1 MSALSIYFSTYV
13 KTNLYT
19 IYLNLGI
26 KTTAKIVIL
35 DNVWAPRA
43 HLEDGHESYPASV
56 QHDDELPVQVHDTTG
71 EAASLHIPGPN
82 SHSSRTVHRQ
92 VRDNFAE
99 EHQLTVVVQLVPLS
113 LGASKKQSVI
123 QIRHSTSVQTI
134 LPGSEI
140 LGKV

>member
-1 MSALSIYFSTYV
+1 MLKLTP
-13 KTNLYT
+13 YT

-35 DNVWAPRA
+35 DNVWVPRA
-43 HLEDGHESYPASV
+43 QLEDGHGSYPASV
-56 QHDDELPVQVHDTTG
+56 QHGDELPAQVHDTTG

-82 SHSSRTVHRQ
+82 SHSNRTVHRQ

-99 EHQLTVVVQLVPLS
+99 ERQLTVVVHLVPLS

-134 LPGSEI
+134 LPGSEK
-140 LGKV
+140 LGTV